1 MRAGSMDRRI
11 RIERAQR
18 GARTASGQPTKT
30 WLLQAEVWA
39 EATPDRGQEAFRSN
53 QFAAKAEIRFR
64 IRFPAN
70 VDPLPSPSEDCR
82 IVFEGKVFDIVG
94 VTELGRR
101 EGLELWA
108 TTRAEVEAA

>member
-1 MRAGSMDRRI
+1 MRAGTMDRRI

-30 WLLQAEVWA
+30 WILQAAVWA
-39 EATPDRGQEAFRSN
+39 EVTRDRGQEAFRSN
-53 QFAAKAEIRFR
+53 AFGANAEIRFR
-64 IRFPAN
+64 IRYPAN
-70 VDPLPSPSEDCR
+70 LDPLPSPSEDCR
-82 IVFEGKVFDIVG
+82 LVFEGKAFDIVG
-94 VTELGRR
+94 ATELGRR